1 MKTRRL
7 PRARPSIDTQRLGEA
22 VRGEVDTRI
31 WSSLAIVRSVAVD
44 KTHGSFAEVTLTPSG
59 DTFTVRVGA
68 RYAGNGFGE
77 WGPLAADDEV
87 LVLFPSGHPEEGGI
101 VTERL
106 WSQADPPPPEAVK
119 NPDDWLLRT
128 KPGAG
133 ARMIADKDLLLQSE
147 NGAAALQASGDVAM
161 SSDKGNASVKVGDGQ
176 SVNIEVGKGGTAT
189 IKAGVGGKIV
199 FDASGQGAIE
209 LGDGAVLQVALMGD
223 TAGPYPL
230 VCSGT
235 LIMGKKA

>member
-7 PRARPSIDTQRLGEA
+7 PRAHPSIDTQRLGEA
-22 VRGEVDTRI
+22 VRGEVDTRL
-31 WSSLAIVRSVAVD
+31 WSSLAIVRSVVAD
-44 KTHGSFAEVTLTPSG
+44 KAHGCFAEVTLTPSG

-77 WGPLAADDEV
+77 WGPLEADDEV
-87 LVLFPSGHPEEGGI
+87 LVQFPSGHPEEGGI
-101 VTERL
+101 ITERL
-106 WSQADPPPPEAVK
+106 WSQADPPAPEIVA
-119 NPDDWLLRT
+119 NPADWLVRT
-128 KPGAG
+128 KKGSA
-133 ARMIADKDLLLQSE
+133 ARLIADKDLLLQSE
-147 NGAAALQASGDVAM
+147 NGAATLQASGAVSI
-161 SSDKGNASVKVGDGQ
+161 SSDKDSISVKVGAGKNV
-176 SVNIEVGKGGTAT
+176 SVEVGAGGTAT
-189 IKAGVGGKIV
+189 IKAGALGKIV
-199 FDASGQGAIE
+199 LDASGPGGIE